1 MLVFSKYIKDSFLFD
16 LRNNLEVDFFNE
28 YINKDLLFHKNT
40 NSAKLITDL
49 NTEISILIK
58 SVLLGSLELLSC
70 LIIIIFSLTMIF
82 FVNYYMSIFII
93 LLIAF
98 LYFFVIK
105 IFKRKVVNLGLQRS
119 NYQTARLKLIQESFN
134 SINDVKNNF
143 LEKIYLLISKKFY
156 IKFQSL
162 SFIYTL

>member
-1 MLVFSKYIKDSFLFD
+1 
-16 LRNNLEVDFFNE
+16 
-28 YINKDLLFHKNT
+28 
-40 NSAKLITDL
+40 
-49 NTEISILIK
+49 
-58 SVLLGSLELLSC
+58 
-70 LIIIIFSLTMIF
+70 MIF

-143 LEKIYLLISKKFY
+143 
-156 IKFQSL
+156 
-162 SFIYTL
+162 